1 MGAAV
6 DIPNMGLPPWSGN
19 ACLPCIHNHLGI
31 LVPEIGLA
39 EWGRTLKYLERIV
52 CVWRMLSKLEEYCP
66 NWENIVQAGRA
77 LSVFGGYC
85 PSWESI
91 VQAGGILSELRLGEH
106 CVCLENIVQA
116 VRILKQ
122 LESNFLPTPATQI
135 EPSMA
140 TGWREIRIKGIQ
152 VKNMNFVCKRK
163 SFLGKDH
170 CS

>member
-1 MGAAV
+1 MFHDKAKRTEQ
-6 DIPNMGLPPWSGN
+6 GN
-19 ACLPCIHNHLGI
+19 L
-31 LVPEIGLA
+31 
-39 EWGRTLKYLERIV
+39 
-52 CVWRMLSKLEEYCP
+52 
-66 NWENIVQAGRA
+66 
-77 LSVFGGYC
+77 
-85 PSWESI
+85 
-91 VQAGGILSELRLGEH
+91 LGEH
-106 CVCLENIVQA
+106 CLCLENIVQA

-170 CS
+170 CSY

>member
-1 MGAAV
+1 MFHDKAKRTEQ
-6 DIPNMGLPPWSGN
+6 GN
-19 ACLPCIHNHLGI
+19 LLGEHCLC
-31 LVPEIGLA
+31 
-39 EWGRTLKYLERIV
+39 LE
-52 CVWRMLSKLEEYCP
+52 
-66 NWENIVQAGRA
+66 N
-77 LSVFGGYC
+77 
-85 PSWESI
+85 I
-91 VQAGGILSELRLGEH
+91 VQAGGILSELGEH
-106 CVCLENIVQA
+106 CLCLENIVQA

-170 CS
+170 CSY